1 MPKKGKFSFMLG
13 NTRVTPQDLGITEA
27 LSGFDQRIGKGVY
40 ERDLPSRAV
49 GLIPGKFG
57 FNVFNPMS
65 PTGNTQ
71 VRFADLGFTERLG
84 QMFGIDPMETRGQD
98 EGFQD
103 ALETLRMQDK
113 ESGRYNTSFLGNPFS
128 SLFGGTSQARQTPAG
143 MLGYD
148 DFIRDT
154 RNSPAMQSGAFDPKD
169 LYETY
174 KRNQQFKADRK
185 SGKLRK
191 DRMAGDRIR
200 ITMPMDLE

>member
-1 MPKKGKFSFMLG
+1 
-13 NTRVTPQDLGITEA
+13 
-27 LSGFDQRIGKGVY
+27 
-40 ERDLPSRAV
+40 
-49 GLIPGKFG
+49 
-57 FNVFNPMS
+57 
-65 PTGNTQ
+65 
-71 VRFADLGFTERLG
+71 
-84 QMFGIDPMETRGQD
+84 MESSVWAIV
-98 EGFQD
+98 GFQCRKCSISNH
-103 ALETLRMQDK
+103 ATSLRVGPRLR
-113 ESGRYNTSFLGNPFS
+113 SVFC